1 MSAEQITRTIVFE
14 GAGGRYE
21 VPSKQWAEML
31 LLLEDRG
38 WQPEQ
43 LRTSYLATAVQISN
57 SESRNLAE
65 IGRRV
70 LEAALTDPASVYP
83 VSFDM
88 AKFHEF
94 VEFSEASGIPKE
106 PIEEEAMGMSIE
118 VSQRSLEEAIE

>member
-1 MSAEQITRTIVFE
+1 MTAEQVTRTIVFE

-21 VPSKQWAEML
+21 VPPKQWADML
-31 LLLEDRG
+31 LFLEDRG
-38 WQPEQ
+38 WRPEQ
-43 LRTSYLATAVQISN
+43 LRSCYLATGLQVSDRGAG
-57 SESRNLAE
+57 NLAE

-94 VEFSEASGIPKE
+94 VEFCEAG
-106 PIEEEAMGMSIE
+106 AFRR
-118 VSQRSLEEAIE
+118 SQ